1 MLSELTPKPT
11 PKRAA
16 ASARPQPVMTP
27 LFSVPG
33 GTEPEVTPSA
43 KRRARPSGRT
53 RRPSARLPA
62 PRAEPTR
69 AEPTR
74 AEPTRADPGRADPG
88 RAGLDGG
95 TGKSGS
101 LKEPADLLTV
111 TAERLRRALAR
122 SFLRYGITGD
132 LEAALHAAMN
142 VVEPVLEAR
151 DTEILRLRQLRPS
164 S

>member
-1 MLSELTPKPT
+1 MLPELTP

-16 ASARPQPVMTP
+16 APARPQPVMTP

-33 GTEPEVTPSA
+33 GIEPEVSLGA
-43 KRRARPSGRT
+43 KRRARPAGRT

-62 PRAEPTR
+62 PRA
-69 AEPTR
+69 
-74 AEPTRADPGRADPG
+74 DPARTD
-88 RAGLDGG
+88 LDGG

-101 LKEPADLLTV
+101 PKEPADLLTV

-132 LEAALHAAMN
+132 LEAAIHAAMN

-151 DTEILRLRQLRPS
+151 DSEILRLRQLMAS
-164 S
+164 G